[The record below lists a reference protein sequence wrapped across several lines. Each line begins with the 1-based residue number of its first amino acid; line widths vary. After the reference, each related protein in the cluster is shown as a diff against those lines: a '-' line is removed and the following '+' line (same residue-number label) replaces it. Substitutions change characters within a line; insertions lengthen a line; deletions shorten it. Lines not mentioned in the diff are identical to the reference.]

1 MIHFKLSAFKQCAV
15 CLTVLLLLGNMTP
28 GTGWAQTRG
37 NREFYQLKIYHL
49 NAESQVKG
57 ILSYL
62 KNAYL
67 PALHRHGIPK
77 VGVFVPVDQD
87 TLTDKKIYVFIPVQ
101 HLEQLVALPHVLGRD
116 KQYMQASA
124 DYRNA
129 PYDHPAYQ
137 RIESILLHA
146 FPMAPHAMTPDLQSP
161 KSDRIYELRSYE
173 STSESYNAN
182 KVEMFNKGG
191 EIGIFKRIHANAVFY
206 SNVFSGS
213 HMPNLMYMTSYE
225 NMDDRNAHWKSFS
238 NDPLWKK
245 ISSMDHYQHN
255 VSHVDDIF
263 LHGVSFS
270 DL

>member
-1 MIHFKLSAFKQCAV
+1 MNHFKLSAFKQWV
-15 CLTVLLLLGNMTP
+15 FGLIVLVLLGNIFP
-28 GTGWAQTRG
+28 GTGWAQSRG

-49 NAESQVKG
+49 NSAEQVQG

-62 KNAYL
+62 KEAYL
-67 PALHRHGIPK
+67 PALHRHGISK
-77 VGVFVPVDQD
+77 VGVFVPIDQD

-101 HLEQLVALPHVLGRD
+101 HLVQLVALPHVLARD
-116 KQYMQASA
+116 KQYLQASTE
-124 DYRNA
+124 YRNA
-129 PYDHPAYQ
+129 SYDHPAYQ
-137 RIESILLHA
+137 RIESILLRA
-146 FPMAPHAMTPDLQSP
+146 FPLAPHVMTPDLQTP

-173 STSESYNAN
+173 SPSESYNSN

-213 HMPNLMYMTSYE
+213 HMPNLMYMTTYK
-225 NMDDRNAHWKSFS
+225 NMDDRNAHWKDFS

-245 ISSMDHYQHN
+245 ISSMNHYQHN
-255 VSHVDDIF
+255 VSHVDDTF